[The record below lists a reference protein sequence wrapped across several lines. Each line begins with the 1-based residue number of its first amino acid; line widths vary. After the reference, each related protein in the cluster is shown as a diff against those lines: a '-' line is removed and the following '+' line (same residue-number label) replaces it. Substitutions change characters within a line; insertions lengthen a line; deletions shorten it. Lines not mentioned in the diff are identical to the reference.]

1 MFKRKILILITTL
14 TLAFAFVPNAQ
25 ASIAGTINPIWGA
38 VESVGGS
45 LVKAWDY
52 ITGAEVEDTE
62 TTGGAAVLTSS
73 DTAIYDKA
81 LSNLTGSLKP
91 LSKKLVKGG
100 VWLFWTLALIGLAV
114 QGARAVF
121 QGDGLISGPSILV
134 RWLIVTVYRRDVA
147 LEDEEIV
154 GYQCRAWKHV
164 EDHYELGRECDLYGY
179 YGSPAKYSRF
189 VSEVDIFPL

>member
-14 TLAFAFVPNAQ
+14 TLAFAFVSNAQ
-25 ASIAGTINPIWGA
+25 ASIVDSIGDSVVNLWNYVTGT
-38 VESVGGS
+38 S
-45 LVKAWDY
+45 
-52 ITGAEVEDTE
+52 EDTE

-81 LSNLTGSLKP
+81 LSNLTESLKP